1 MFGCLLCIVENRV
14 LRQEQIVMGT
24 SGTILDWI
32 MKKKVSLSFSL
43 SLSLSPSLSLSLSLS
58 LLCTFLPSPTTKVL
72 LLLFNQVIDPQRI
85 TMFVL
90 DEADVMIDQQGQQD
104 QTIRIQK

>member
-24 SGTILDWI
+24 SGTVLDWI
-32 MKKKVSLSFSL
+32 MKKKVSLSLSL
-43 SLSLSPSLSLSLSLS
+43 SLSLSFS

>member
-1 MFGCLLCIVENRV
+1 M

-24 SGTILDWI
+24 SGTVLDWI
-32 MKKKVSLSFSL
+32 MKKKVSLS
-43 SLSLSPSLSLSLSLS
+43 LSLSLSLS
-58 LLCTFLPSPTTKVL
+58 FSLLCTYLPSPITKVL

>member
-1 MFGCLLCIVENRV
+1 
-14 LRQEQIVMGT
+14 MGT
-24 SGTILDWI
+24 SGTVLDW
-32 MKKKVSLSFSL
+32 MLKKR
-43 SLSLSPSLSLSLSLS
+43 
-58 LLCTFLPSPTTKVL
+58 
-72 LLLFNQVIDPQRI
+72 VIDPARI

>member
-1 MFGCLLCIVENRV
+1 ME
-14 LRQEQIVMGT
+14 EQNIHT
-24 SGTILDWI
+24 TTNTHTPL
-32 MKKKVSLSFSL
+32 
-43 SLSLSPSLSLSLSLS
+43 
-58 LLCTFLPSPTTKVL
+58 TPT
-72 LLLFNQVIDPQRI
+72 QVIDPKKI

>member
-1 MFGCLLCIVENRV
+1 MHFLRWYIPTAQSYCFASIV
-14 LRQEQIVMGT
+14 
-24 SGTILDWI
+24 
-32 MKKKVSLSFSL
+32 
-43 SLSLSPSLSLSLSLS
+43 
-58 LLCTFLPSPTTKVL
+58 
-72 LLLFNQVIDPQRI
+72 QVIDPSKI

>member
-1 MFGCLLCIVENRV
+1 MKEASCYACISSGGTFPLLRVIV
-14 LRQEQIVMGT
+14 L
-24 SGTILDWI
+24 
-32 MKKKVSLSFSL
+32 
-43 SLSLSPSLSLSLSLS
+43 
-58 LLCTFLPSPTTKVL
+58 LPS
-72 LLLFNQVIDPQRI
+72 FQVIDLSKI